1 MQLLLIVGG
10 IISIVLLGIMI
21 YITPSYGNIPAQPNS
36 FISILLMFIFIPIL
50 CALVFAG
57 DKHISDKYIS
67 IAPTKTKDM
76 TPFLLIVGLLFSLVL
91 FILLVCLAVHPTEGF
106 ASNLENLEARTC
118 VLMAK
123 ADAFIE
129 SRIRSKVTEGPK
141 DAEGNLIYT
150 PELQK
155 EVKEAQQ
162 KARGSNIVMCGSA
175 PTPDVVSILKTCTK
189 LPCISPDPT
198 EAERIEAIRA
208 TLQTFIGPVFIPA
221 FNELVNS
228 SMTVDVAKGCPPT
241 LIPCYDVNTITQKQI
256 LEDSK
261 GIHTIDKDSLLWKD
275 SKDLLAVIECYE
287 KKILGPMDIM
297 VERLKKGQL
306 SDCERKIL
314 IPS

>member
-1 MQLLLIVGG
+1 MQLLLIIGG
-10 IISIVLLGIMI
+10 IISIALLGIMI
-21 YITPSYGNIPAQPNS
+21 YITPSYGNVPAQPNS
-36 FISILLMFIFIPIL
+36 FISIFLMIIFVPLLGTLAFF
-50 CALVFAG
+50 G

-67 IAPTKTKDM
+67 KNLGPTKAKDM
-76 TPFLLIVGLLFSLVL
+76 TPFLLVVGILFALVL
-91 FILLVCLAVHPTEGF
+91 FILLVCLTVHPTEGF

-118 VLMAK
+118 ALMAK

-129 SRIRSKVTEGPK
+129 SKIRSNVTDGPK
-141 DAEGNLIYT
+141 DANGNIIYT

-162 KARGSNIVMCGSA
+162 KARGTNIVMCGSA

-189 LPCISPDPT
+189 LPCIPPDPT

-208 TLQTFIGPVFIPA
+208 TLRNFVGPVFISA
-221 FNELVNS
+221 FNELINS

-241 LIPCYDVNTITQKQI
+241 LIPCYDI
-256 LEDSK
+256 LEESK
-261 GIHTIDKDSLLWKD
+261 GIHTIDKESLLWKD
-275 SKDLLAVIECYE
+275 SNDLLAVIECYE

-297 VERLKKGQL
+297 VERLKKGEL